1 MRMTRSRLLITLVL
15 FGVLSAAAANAQ
27 VRLGYMPVD
36 PTSRGEE
43 PSAVPN
49 AGEPDIGQAGP
60 TRLSSTRATSG
71 RTATV
76 AGSAQ
81 SRLVAHSLA
90 RDLRVAWVIWMA
102 RYLSPTP

>member
-1 MRMTRSRLLITLVL
+1 MRKTRSRLLITLVL
-15 FGVLSAAAANAQ
+15 FGVLTAAAVNAQ

-49 AGEPDIGQAGP
+49 AGEPDIGQTGP
-60 TRLSSTRATSG
+60 THLASIHESRG
-71 RTATV
+71 RTVAV

-81 SRLVAHSLA
+81 SQLVKQSLA

-102 RYLSPTP
+102 RYLNPTP